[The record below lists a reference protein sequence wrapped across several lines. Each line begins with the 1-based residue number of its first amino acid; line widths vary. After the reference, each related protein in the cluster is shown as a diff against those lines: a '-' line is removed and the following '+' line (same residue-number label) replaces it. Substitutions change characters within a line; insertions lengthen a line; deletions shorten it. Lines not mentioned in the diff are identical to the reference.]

1 MNNKEKGKTMK
12 KAISDDL
19 MVIVIKLTDPF
30 VNEPL
35 TTQEVAI
42 ARQAIR
48 RHKIQKLINMGLV
61 TDVITFKE
69 WRVCND

>member
-1 MNNKEKGKTMK
+1 MKQLNDTMLS
-12 KAISDDL
+12 I
-19 MVIVIKLTDPF
+19 IIKLTDPF

-35 TTQEVAI
+35 TKQEVAI

-69 WRVCND
+69 WGVCND